1 MIAEIVAVP
10 EGFTA
15 TFVFHYKHSVDTVW
29 AMLTQNE
36 LLKEWFSE
44 LRVKDLRTG
53 GIIEFDMR
61 DGTFLE
67 LEITDFE
74 RNSVLEFIWGE
85 DKVRFELLP
94 EREGCRL
101 QLIETMG
108 KITDHT
114 AKDLSGWHVCL
125 EVIAALLDG
134 KPFGNRKRV
143 WENRYEVYSALVDK
157 YYHS

>member
-1 MIAEIVAVP
+1 MIAEIIAVKK
-10 EGFTA
+10 GFTA
-15 TFVFHYKHSVDTVW
+15 TFEFHYKHSVDRVW

-53 GIIEFDMR
+53 GIIEFDMQ

-85 DKVRFELLP
+85 DKVRFELLT

-101 QLIETMG
+101 QLIETIG

-125 EVIAALLDG
+125 EVISALLDG
-134 KPFGNRKRV
+134 KPFDNRKIV

-157 YYHS
+157 FRN